1 MPHYFFDLT
10 NGHRL
15 IDPAG
20 LDCKDDNEAISTAKI
35 IARQIDVAG
44 PSAPRRKLAVMNSE
58 GHEVGCVLISGRAEE
73 RSDPDRQREREQ
85 GQETQSALFRLPSKP

>member
-1 MPHYFFDLT
+1 MPHYFFDVT

-20 LDCKDDNEAISTAKI
+20 LDCKDDNEALSTAKI

-44 PSAPRRKLAVMNSE
+44 PSSPWRKLSIMSSE
-58 GHEVGCVLISGRAEE
+58 GHEVGHLVISRPEE
-73 RSDPDRQREREQ
+73 WSDVEQQGENQERRETR
-85 GQETQSALFRLPSKP
+85 RNV